1 MNCRNRQVP
10 VQSIPEIPQPGIRVF
25 EMNKK
30 RVIECLKLK
39 VLNIGMKAVCLR
51 QDLVL
56 EHDWIKKEITVFGS

>member
-10 VQSIPEIPQPGIRVF
+10 VQSKPEIPQPGIRVF

-30 RVIECLKLK
+30 RVIESLKLK
-39 VLNIGMKAVCLR
+39 VLNIGMKAVCLI

-56 EHDWIKKEITVFGS
+56 EHDWI